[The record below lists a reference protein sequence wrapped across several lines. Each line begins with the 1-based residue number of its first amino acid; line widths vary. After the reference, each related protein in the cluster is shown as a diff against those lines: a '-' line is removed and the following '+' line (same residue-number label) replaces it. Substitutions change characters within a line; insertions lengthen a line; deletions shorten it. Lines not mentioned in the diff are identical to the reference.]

1 MRGVRKIKR
10 MIDIGFTVCKRA
22 GIPFYWSK
30 YSKKSYTIHQHL
42 LIVVL
47 SEYFGMSIERTLE
60 MIREDRYIRSLLKL
74 RSVPHKSTI
83 SRFKK
88 RVKEGW
94 FALLFRKIN
103 DMLGKGR
110 GRCAVDSTGL
120 RISKRSFYY
129 TKRIGKE
136 IKIRECLKLHVV
148 MDIDTRIILSAN
160 VTRFRVNDSKMF
172 IPLLENVEKIRE
184 VYADRGYDSKRN
196 IEYVLG
202 RGGAP
207 YIAVRK
213 NAVRGVRKRI
223 LKEMDKKEW
232 KKKYGMRNRIESAFH
247 AIKTRYGEYV
257 FARTFVTGKIQSLFK
272 ILAYNIHIF
281 PLSFLILP
289 FSCFSGNS
297 TYPLTHSV

>member
-1 MRGVRKIKR
+1 M
-10 MIDIGFTVCKRA
+10 
-22 GIPFYWSK
+22 
-30 YSKKSYTIHQHL
+30 
-42 LIVVL
+42 L

-74 RSVPHKSTI
+74 RTVPHKSTI

-103 DMLGKGR
+103 NMLGKGR
-110 GRCAVDSTGL
+110 GRYALDSTGL

-129 TKRIGKE
+129 TQRLGKKM
-136 IKIRECLKLHVV
+136 KIRECLKLHVL
-148 MDIDTRIILSAN
+148 MDIDTRIIVSAN
-160 VTRFRVNDSKMF
+160 VSRFRINDSKMF
-172 IPLLENVEKIRE
+172 IPLLENVEKITE
-184 VYADRGYDSKRN
+184 IYADRGYDSKRN

-213 NAVRGVRKRI
+213 NATRGVRKRI

-232 KKKYGMRNRIESAFH
+232 KEKYGLRNRIECAFH
-247 AIKTRYGEYV
+247 TIKTRYGEYV
-257 FARTFVTGKIQSLFK
+257 NARSFVTGKIQSLFK
-272 ILAYNIHIF
+272 ILAYNLHIF
-281 PLSFLILP
+281 PFSFLILT

-297 TYPLTHSV
+297 TYP